1 MRFLSV
7 FTAFVFLL
15 VLCLAS
21 PVEAKGGK
29 GGGGHGKSSLGGGGK
44 RGGQRVA
51 SRPSPQKTHGKTHDK
66 HVSGKTDKKH
76 VADSPKSKK
85 DKKTAHH
92 AEEPQSP
99 DAPDS
104 GDDSGDPTTY
114 NKKEKQLANFQ
125 RQRDKKIAQAEH
137 LREIAERNG
146 NANLLANADR
156 MEAQALSQYEQKVAR
171 LEKFGVTDPTLDP
184 DGGVL
189 DPLPDGDPL
198 VPGDDPLVEDPL
210 DDPVGVIQSLLP
222 F

>member
-1 MRFLSV
+1 MRFLIV
-7 FTAFVFLL
+7 FTSFVLL
-15 VLCLAS
+15 LMLCLTG

-29 GGGGHGKSSLGGGGK
+29 GRGGGHGKATLGGGGK
-44 RGGQRVA
+44 GGGQRVA
-51 SRPSPQKTHGKTHDK
+51 SRPAHQKTNDKIHDK
-66 HVSGKTDKKH
+66 HAGGKSDKKH
-76 VADSPKSKK
+76 VADGPKSKK
-85 DKKTAHH
+85 DKHTADH
-92 AEEPQSP
+92 ADEPDSL
-99 DAPDS
+99 DS
-104 GDDSGDPTTY
+104 GDDSGEPTTY

-156 MEAQALSQYEQKVAR
+156 MEAQANSQYAKKVAH

-184 DGGVL
+184 GGDVV

-198 VPGDDPLVEDPL
+198 VPGDDPLVVEPL
-210 DDPVGVIQSLLP
+210 DEAVGAIRSLLP

>member
-1 MRFLSV
+1 MRFLTV
-7 FTAFVFLL
+7 ITAFGLLL
-15 VLCLAS
+15 VLCLAG
-21 PVEAKGGK
+21 PVDAKGGK

-51 SRPSPQKTHGKTHDK
+51 SRPTQQKNHDK
-66 HVSGKTDKKH
+66 HVSGKADKKH

-85 DKKTAHH
+85 NGQASGD
-92 AEEPQSP
+92 AEEP
-99 DAPDS
+99 DLPDS
-104 GDDSGDPTTY
+104 GDDSGEPTTY

-125 RQRDKKIAQAEH
+125 RQRDTKIAQAEH

-156 MEAQALSQYEQKVAR
+156 MEAQALSQYEKKVAH
-171 LEKFGVTDPTLDP
+171 LEKFGVTDPALDP
-184 DGGVL
+184 DGGVI

-198 VPGDDPLVEDPL
+198 VPGDDPLVNDPLIEDPIGA
-210 DDPVGVIQSLLP
+210 VRSLLP

>member
-1 MRFLSV
+1 MRFLTV
-7 FTAFVFLL
+7 FTVFVLLL
-15 VLCLAS
+15 VLCLTG

-51 SRPSPQKTHGKTHDK
+51 SRPSHQKTHDK
-66 HVSGKTDKKH
+66 HVGGKTDKKH

-85 DKKTAHH
+85 DKKIAQNS
-92 AEEPQSP
+92 EEPESP
-99 DAPDS
+99 DSPDS
-104 GDDSGDPTTY
+104 GDDSGEPTTY

-146 NANLLANADR
+146 NENLLANADR

-171 LEKFGVTDPTLDP
+171 LEKFGVTDPALDP

-198 VPGDDPLVEDPL
+198 VPGGDPLIEDPL
-210 DDPVGVIQSLLP
+210 DDPVGVIESLLP

>member
-1 MRFLSV
+1 MRFLTV
-7 FTAFVFLL
+7 CTVFVFLL
-15 VLCLAS
+15 MLCLAG

-29 GGGGHGKSSLGGGGK
+29 GGGGQGKSSLGGSGK

-51 SRPSPQKTHGKTHDK
+51 NRPSHQQTHDK
-66 HVSGKTDKKH
+66 VHAKHGGGKTDKQH
-76 VADSPKSKK
+76 VADSPTSKK
-85 DKKTAHH
+85 DKLDKKTAQR
-92 AEEPQSP
+92 AEEPDSP
-99 DAPDS
+99 NS
-104 GDDSGDPTTY
+104 GDDSGEPTTY

-156 MEAQALSQYEQKVAR
+156 MEAQALSQYERKVAH
-171 LEKFGVTDPTLDP
+171 LEKFGVTDPALDP

-198 VPGDDPLVEDPL
+198 VPGDDPLVEYPL
-210 DDPVGVIQSLLP
+210 DEAVGVIRSLLP